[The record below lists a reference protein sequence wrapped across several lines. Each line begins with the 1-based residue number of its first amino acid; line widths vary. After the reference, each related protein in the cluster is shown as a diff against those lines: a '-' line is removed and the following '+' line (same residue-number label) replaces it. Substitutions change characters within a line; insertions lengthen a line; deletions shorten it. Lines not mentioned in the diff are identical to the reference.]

1 MGQLINI
8 ADIKALY
15 PNEWVLLGNPIMDDS
30 KIDVLSGIPLFHSKD
45 KKEVCYIGRDKTSN
59 FDKITLIYTG
69 TFRPTRKI
77 TGIFNRIFKMTYK
90 FKREP
95 ESGLIVVNIEIDNK
109 YELKMI
115 LDTGATNT
123 TIDSNALYL
132 LGHDLKDNIGTVEL
146 IETANGIIETE
157 VFEIDTFA
165 SLGLTKE
172 KFQIQVYDFLAHG
185 IFSDYNGLLG
195 LDFLEGTKFCI
206 DTRENTI
213 TLS

>member
-1 MGQLINI
+1 MI
-8 ADIKALY
+8 
-15 PNEWVLLGNPIMDDS
+15 
-30 KIDVLSGIPLFHSKD
+30 
-45 KKEVCYIGRDKTSN
+45 
-59 FDKITLIYTG
+59 
-69 TFRPTRKI
+69 
-77 TGIFNRIFKMTYK
+77 YK

-95 ESGLIVVNIEIDNK
+95 ESGLILLNIEIDKK

-132 LGHDLKDNIGTVEL
+132 LGHDLKDSIGTVE

-157 VFEIDTFA
+157 VFEIDSFS
-165 SLGLTKE
+165 SLGIE
-172 KFQIQVYDFLAHG
+172 KQKFEIQVYDFIAHG

-206 DTRENTI
+206 DTNENTI
-213 TLS
+213 SIT

>member
-1 MGQLINI
+1 M
-8 ADIKALY
+8 KF
-15 PNEWVLLGNPIMDDS
+15 P
-30 KIDVLSGIPLFHSKD
+30 
-45 KKEVCYIGRDKTSN
+45 
-59 FDKITLIYTG
+59 
-69 TFRPTRKI
+69 
-77 TGIFNRIFKMTYK
+77 

-95 ESGLIVVNIEIDNK
+95 ESGLIIVSVEIDDK
-109 YELKMI
+109 YELKMV

-132 LGHDLKDNIGTVEL
+132 LGYDLKDNIGIVE

-157 VFEIDTFA
+157 VFEVGSFT
-165 SLGLTKE
+165 SLGQTKR

-195 LDFLEGTKFCI
+195 LDFFEGTTFCI
-206 DTRENTI
+206 NTKLNTI

>member
-1 MGQLINI
+1 MI
-8 ADIKALY
+8 
-15 PNEWVLLGNPIMDDS
+15 
-30 KIDVLSGIPLFHSKD
+30 
-45 KKEVCYIGRDKTSN
+45 
-59 FDKITLIYTG
+59 
-69 TFRPTRKI
+69 
-77 TGIFNRIFKMTYK
+77 YK

-95 ESGLIVVNIEIDNK
+95 ESGLILVNIEIDQK

-132 LGHDLKDNIGTVEL
+132 LGHDLKDSIGTVE

-157 VFEIDTFA
+157 VFEIDSFS
-165 SLGLTKE
+165 SLGIE
-172 KFQIQVYDFLAHG
+172 KVKFEIQVYDFIAHG

-206 DTRENTI
+206 DTNENTI
-213 TLS
+213 SIT

>member
-1 MGQLINI
+1 MN
-8 ADIKALY
+8 
-15 PNEWVLLGNPIMDDS
+15 
-30 KIDVLSGIPLFHSKD
+30 
-45 KKEVCYIGRDKTSN
+45 
-59 FDKITLIYTG
+59 
-69 TFRPTRKI
+69 
-77 TGIFNRIFKMTYK
+77 YK

-95 ESGLIVVNIEIDNK
+95 ESGLILVNIEIDNK

-132 LGHDLKDNIGTVEL
+132 LGHDLKDNIGTVEV
-146 IETANGIIETE
+146 ETANGIIETE
-157 VFEIDTFA
+157 VFEINTFV

-195 LDFLEGTKFCI
+195 LDFLEGIKFCI

-213 TLS
+213 TLT